1 MPYKPCNRCGKDIG
15 FRKEGDK
22 TVAINPDGSPHRCKA
37 ESAGNPAAPIVCTA
51 RLDAFTSGSAT
62 FRVKSGRSKTYAILG
77 SMATEWKTAGWKQGT
92 WLEFTLDARNFV
104 QGPKEVPEPA
114 WGKDLEAQQEIA
126 PAQPAQ
132 KPAAAAGPQQET
144 RTQPQDN
151 SPAYDASKIDKITI
165 GGTINL
171 LNYENVRIE
180 VTGTDPEEIRK
191 CLAHT
196 ALTLGGGHEPTK
208 QLITDYIK
216 RVLTPG
222 GGKR

>member
-22 TVAINPDGSPHRCKA
+22 TVAINPDGSPHRCKTEA
-37 ESAGNPAAPIVCTA
+37 AGNPAAPTVCTA

-114 WGKDLEAQQEIA
+114 WGKDLEAQQEID

-132 KPAAAAGPQQET
+132 KPAAAAAPQQET
-144 RTQPQDN
+144 RTSPE
-151 SPAYDASKIDKITI
+151 SPAARPGARDVFTSKDRLIVTQCLMKAYTDLWINTNTPDSVTFDDAREEIIAAVEKDLPRVMEI
-165 GGTINL
+165 GG
-171 LNYENVRIE
+171 
-180 VTGTDPEEIRK
+180 
-191 CLAHT
+191 A
-196 ALTLGGGHEPTK
+196 
-208 QLITDYIK
+208 
-216 RVLTPG
+216 
-222 GGKR
+222 